1 MNISLL
7 FAILTILL
15 LGSSSI
21 AFAGNKLV
29 GRSHEIGV
37 VSIALSFVGAL
48 FILCSVASTGNVHF
62 CVQAD
67 AQLSNFL
74 RIDFYIDR
82 LSAVMMVLI
91 TAVSA
96 VIQMYSARYMRDD
109 PGYVRFFSLLGLMTF
124 ALLGMVTCGSL
135 LMLLFWWQLVSLL
148 LYLLLSHNRDNI
160 DSVRA
165 AFKTFVILRIGDAA
179 LLCGVLLAYKSYG
192 TLVFPAVFER
202 AEASA
207 ATFSLWTSGPEIQV
221 NTCVTLLLFIG
232 AMAKSAQ
239 LPLHAWLPETM
250 NAPTPVSALMHAGV
264 VNVGG
269 FLINRLAP
277 LYGLSPVTLHI
288 IFIVGL
294 LTAIF
299 GTTIMLTRSDVKT
312 KLGFSTMGQMGFM
325 IMECG
330 LGAFALAIF
339 HLIAHGIFKA
349 TLFLSA
355 GSVIHK
361 NRREPHLPSSGH
373 SEQHHAEP
381 GTFRRLPWATGVL
394 MTLLL
399 PLVILLVANEVVEV
413 ELKEAQGTIILLF
426 FAWVTSSQAILSIYS
441 LRSMESWK
449 VAGAMVLTAWF
460 IVFMYVWTTESFTCF
475 LYPVA
480 GEAAHYFSSA
490 AFPLWFF
497 DLLVGIILFAL
508 LSGWSMSYLNRHSE
522 RSLSP
527 RWILSLSPVL
537 YLWFWNRL
545 YVDQVSASA
554 ARTFAFVSRK
564 LDAILPDW
572 LP

>member
-15 LGSSSI
+15 LGSSWI

-29 GRSHEIGV
+29 GRSHEIGI

-48 FILCSVASTGNVHF
+48 IILCSVASTGNVHF
-62 CVQAD
+62 CMQAS
-67 AQLSNFL
+67 ALLSNFL
-74 RIDFYIDR
+74 RVDFYIDR

-109 PGYVRFFSLLGLMTF
+109 PGYVRFFSLLGFMTF

-135 LMLLFWWQLVSLL
+135 LMLLFWWQLVSFL
-148 LYLLLSHNRDNI
+148 LYLLLSHNRDDV

-165 AFKTFVILRIGDAA
+165 AFRTFVILRVGDIA
-179 LLCGVLLAYKSYG
+179 LLCGVWLAYKSYG

-202 AEASA
+202 AAASA
-207 ATFSLWTSGPEIQV
+207 ATLHLWAAGPEIHV
-221 NTCVTLLLFIG
+221 NTCVTLLLFVG

-250 NAPTPVSALMHAGV
+250 GAPTPVSALMHAGV
-264 VNVGG
+264 VNAGG

-294 LTAIF
+294 FTAIF
-299 GTTIMLTRSDVKT
+299 GTTVMLTRADIKT

-373 SEQHHAEP
+373 SEQQA
-381 GTFRRLPWATGVL
+381 FRRLPWATGVL

-426 FAWVTSSQAILSIYS
+426 FAWVTSSQAILSLYS

-449 VAGAMVLTAWF
+449 VAGAMVLTACF

-497 DLLVGIILFAL
+497 DILVGIILFLL
-508 LSGWSMSYLNRHSE
+508 LSGWSMSYLDRHSE
-522 RSLSP
+522 QSLSP
-527 RWILSLSPVL
+527 RWMLSLAPVL

-554 ARTFAFVSRK
+554 ARTFVFVSRK